1 MKNIA
6 DVNSD
11 DILSELNSLNYEDD
25 DLKLLDD
32 EDIKPISS
40 TKEEDDLADFY
51 MDYNEPKVEDNKPK
65 IDLYTEKDDDAPVVE
80 LITPHH
86 EELKTDNTSSKEDAL
101 SQVSSVDAYLNRN
114 IKARPISPNRV
125 ERNVN
130 PQVQPVTPPKAKEEP
145 PAPVRTTI
153 QDLNQL
159 FDKVSN
165 NVKGASEIVNRNTE
179 IKRKIDERYEELR
192 RMQQEHE
199 ANKKKDYAEINTYKE
214 DVYAKLQAKKSE
226 IEKELVTLRAD
237 QEALAKD
244 RAEFESYKNTSLANL
259 KKLEDELRES
269 YDSRNKNI
277 EQVELGL
284 VKRKEQL
291 DAERTNLANERKE
304 LDKERTEL
312 SQNLVQFNKL
322 VDEFTKGIDNFN

>member
-11 DILSELNSLNYEDD
+11 DILSELNNLDYDDD

-32 EDIKPISS
+32 EDIKPINSS
-40 TKEEDDLADFY
+40 KEDDDLADFY
-51 MDYNEPKVEDNKPK
+51 MDYEEPKKEEKPAK
-65 IDLYTEKDDDAPVVE
+65 INLYTEKDDDAPVVE
-80 LITPHH
+80 LISPRH
-86 EELKTDNTSSKEDAL
+86 EEKEKPAPKVDVQP
-101 SQVSSVDAYLNRN
+101 QVSSVDAYLNRN
-114 IKARPISPNRV
+114 IKARPITASRV
-125 ERNVN
+125 ERTTSVE
-130 PQVQPVTPPKAKEEP
+130 PVKANEPVKEEKETP
-145 PAPVRTTI
+145 IRTTV

-179 IKRKIDERYEELR
+179 IKRKIDERFEELQR
-192 RMQQEHE
+192 LEQEHE
-199 ANKKKDYAEINTYKE
+199 ANKRKDYAEINAYKE
-214 DVYAKLQAKKSE
+214 DVYTKLQAKKSE
-226 IEKELVTLRAD
+226 IEKELVALRTD
-237 QEALAKD
+237 QDALAKEKQ
-244 RAEFESYKNTSLANL
+244 EFENYKNTSLANL

-277 EQVELGL
+277 EQVEVGL

-291 DAERTNLANERKE
+291 DVERANLAKERKE